1 MLLKHLANVLIYVS
15 YHLKVEERINSNR
28 TLRPAKTKLCATLY
42 EINDKAGNVAQWQT
56 ACLGCVRPWV
66 LSLPSTIPHLP
77 KSDDISLGYCKL
89 NLTLSNSQNRTLH
102 LKLNYRP

>member
-28 TLRPAKTKLCATLY
+28 TLRPAKTKLCATFY

-56 ACLGCVRPWV
+56 ASGMCEALGSIPIQYI
-66 LSLPSTIPHLP
+66 PSPP
-77 KSDDISLGYCKL
+77 KK
-89 NLTLSNSQNRTLH
+89 
-102 LKLNYRP
+102 